1 MGKII
6 CYILLI
12 LIGFI
17 CFCLTCFIFGFCPIV
32 KAQNLKEEDALK
44 IRQFGISHKTTSK
57 GKVGIKK
64 DNKIKGSKFVKA
76 YSTHFR
82 KAVFFF
88 ANAYIKDGEDFNNN
102 LKYEYNI
109 KISNLSEKQIQ
120 NFKIR
125 EYDKVLMYN
134 GDIVIEEQNVIQIES
149 IKKERN
155 KKIDNIIYFVKG
167 IFSNKIDQYVKE
179 LYVSLLKS
187 LIVLIPLLVIWV
199 FLVIKIYN
207 F

>member
-64 DNKIKGSKFVKA
+64 DNKIKGSKF
-76 YSTHFR
+76 
-82 KAVFFF
+82 

-134 GDIVIEEQNVIQIES
+134 GDFVIEEQNVIQIES